1 MFGLR
6 TSLAVIY
13 YETLVIIHTDIIRI
27 NDSKFKNIGNREA
40 ITQILNFTTM
50 ASVPCRIRASVLL
63 LLLETLCSVGSTPAV
78 KPHIVFALVDDWG
91 SYDVAWRE
99 KELGSFTQSIPV

>member
-1 MFGLR
+1 M
-6 TSLAVIY
+6 
-13 YETLVIIHTDIIRI
+13 
-27 NDSKFKNIGNREA
+27 
-40 ITQILNFTTM
+40 
-50 ASVPCRIRASVLL
+50 ASVLL